1 MNELTSLFLSAFN
14 HIEKHLEEVVN
25 PKKHIPFSRLVDR
38 AASKSN
44 AVKRFAK
51 ELMFLGSLRNVLV
64 HDHEHDKE
72 VATPTVGTVM
82 EIETL
87 AKTLTAPP
95 RLLSLVNQSVTRCSS
110 ADAIATAARIMY
122 DNCFSQLP
130 VYDNGQF
137 IGMLTGETITRWL
150 SEHLD
155 SEGGT
160 FAGEPVR
167 KVLDRQEKKVKYTF
181 LPQDATVFDAL
192 NEFDR
197 FLQSGRVLR
206 AIIITANGQATEPP
220 LGIVTPSDIPRLVRT
235 SNLRPGNPETAIPS

>member
-51 ELMFLGSLRNVLV
+51 ELIFLGSLRNVLV

-95 RLLSLVNQSVTRCSS
+95 LLLSLVNQSVTRCSS
-110 ADAIATAARIMY
+110 SDSIATAARIMY

-130 VYDNGQF
+130 VYDNEQF

-155 SEGGT
+155 APTLSPRGWGRGQGEG
-160 FAGEPVR
+160 AASSKESR
-167 KVLDRQEKKVKYTF
+167 
-181 LPQDATVFDAL
+181 
-192 NEFDR
+192 
-197 FLQSGRVLR
+197 
-206 AIIITANGQATEPP
+206 
-220 LGIVTPSDIPRLVRT
+220 
-235 SNLRPGNPETAIPS
+235 